1 MTTVNEPDYQ
11 KLLDHFDI
19 LAPID
24 ADTKWKIFEYGREQ
38 CPIARTDA
46 NGSFWLITRYDDVRH
61 VLEDWQTYSSLGAPI
76 YPTSMRLCPFD
87 YDPPIQVAAR
97 KLLNP
102 LFSRSALAPC
112 MPRMRELAAELINGW
127 IDKGRTELVDEFA
140 DPYVSRI
147 LIELVFN
154 DMSEDDLNFARDI
167 AHRGGHDGDHDQ
179 VYADLFTI
187 AEKYLENARRT
198 GVTRDG
204 VVKSL
209 LTGEFDGRP
218 VNEEEQIGV
227 LAILILGGLDT
238 TRGAITSIAYRLAEN
253 PGLED
258 RLRDPR
264 WVRRD
269 LDEFLRLDSPV
280 AALARVATRNTELN
294 GVAIKA
300 GDRIQIRYD
309 SANRDDSKFHDADA
323 LIFDEQR
330 TGHAA
335 FGFGIH
341 RCLGSNLARM
351 QIEIAFDEL
360 LKRIKNLRM
369 SEGFAPNW
377 LPGASNALES
387 LELDF
392 DKIGK

>member
-1 MTTVNEPDYQ
+1 MDTTEPVYAEAIR
-11 KLLDHFDI
+11 HFDI
-19 LAPID
+19 LADITVD
-24 ADTKWKIFEYGREQ
+24 DKFKMLQYGREE
-38 CPIARTDA
+38 CPVGYTEK
-46 NGSFWLITRYDDVRH
+46 NGGFWMVTRYEEVRR
-61 VLEDWQTYSSLGAPI
+61 VLEDWETFSSTQASI
-76 YPTSMRLCPFD
+76 FPTNMRTCPFD
-87 YDPPIQVAAR
+87 YDPPIHSAAR

-102 LFSRSALAPC
+102 LFSRSALTPLV
-112 MPRMRELAAELINGW
+112 PRMREVATSLIDKW
-127 IDKGRTELVDEFA
+127 IDKGIVEVVDEFA
-140 DPYVSRI
+140 DPFVSRI

-154 DMSEDDLNFARDI
+154 DMSEDDLNWARDI
-167 AHRGGHDGDHDQ
+167 AHRQSHSPTPQ
-179 VYADLFTI
+179 VYIDLYDI
-187 AEKYLENARRT
+187 SAKYLENARRT

-392 DKIGK
+392 DTIGN